1 MGIAW
6 FDGGSVAMDAVELRS
21 GGLPL
26 LAENDLWP
34 SCPRCDAPLLFRA
47 QIPLAMTSL
56 VGPLDERMMSLF
68 ECHAETEGAQ
78 CDGTLAL
85 LASGE
90 RAPRQPPT
98 PLAFDVL
105 LEDAG
110 PNAEQVA
117 ALVARLGGDEAAQ
130 QTLTPTP
137 TPTPTLTP
145 TPTPTPTP
153 TQTPTPTPQQMLARG
168 IPAAMAEQTMRI
180 LEESGARVVLRESP
194 PTTLAAMS
202 GAVLVPFDDG
212 VPGASRT
219 TLPPLAALNGSA
231 DGRRMRGFLGGS
243 TPGNREHSFACVCGK
258 PTRTVARLLGTPE
271 GELALAPSVAQLCL
285 SCGRGHYHRTGTR

>member
-6 FDGGSVAMDAVELRS
+6 FDGGSVPMEAVELRS

-26 LAENDLWP
+26 LAEHDLWP
-34 SCPRCDAPLLFRA
+34 TCPRCDAPLLFRA

-56 VGPLDERMMSLF
+56 VGPLDERTMSLF
-68 ECHAETEGAQ
+68 ECHAETEGAH

-98 PLAFDVL
+98 PVAFDVL

-117 ALVARLGGDEAAQ
+117 AVVARLGGDDFAQ
-130 QTLTPTP
+130 SRSGGDEDATR
-137 TPTPTLTP
+137 PTPTLAQQ
-145 TPTPTPTP
+145 
-153 TQTPTPTPQQMLARG
+153 QTLARG
-168 IPAAMAEQTMRI
+168 IPATMAEQTLRI

-194 PTTLAAMS
+194 PTTLAAMA

-219 TLPPLAALNGSA
+219 TLPPLAGLSA
-231 DGRRMRGFLGGS
+231 SANGRRMRGFLGGS
-243 TPGNREHSFACVCGK
+243 TPGNREHSVACVCGK

-285 SCGRGHYHRTGTR
+285 SCGRAHYHRTGTR

>member
-26 LAENDLWP
+26 LAENDVWP

-68 ECHAETEGAQ
+68 ECHAETEGTH

-85 LASGE
+85 LTSGE

-98 PLAFDVL
+98 PVAFDVL

-117 ALVARLGGDEAAQ
+117 AVVARLGGDEIAQPPLAPQ
-130 QTLTPTP
+130 QT
-137 TPTPTLTP
+137 
-145 TPTPTPTP
+145 
-153 TQTPTPTPQQMLARG
+153 LARG
-168 IPAAMAEQTMRI
+168 IPATMAEQTMRI

-194 PTTLAAMS
+194 PTTLAAMA

-212 VPGASRT
+212 LPGASRT
-219 TLPPLAALNGSA
+219 TLPPLAALSRSA
-231 DGRRMRGFLGGS
+231 EGRRMRGFLGGS

>member
-6 FDGGSVAMDAVELRS
+6 FDGGSVAMESVELRS

-26 LAENDLWP
+26 LAETDLWP
-34 SCPRCDAPLLFRA
+34 ACPRCDAPLLFRA

-56 VGPLDERMMSLF
+56 VGPLDERTMSLF
-68 ECHAETEGAQ
+68 ECHAETEGAH

-85 LASGE
+85 LASGD

-117 ALVARLGGDEAAQ
+117 AVVARLGGDDFAQLPLQQQQPLMKQ
-130 QTLTPTP
+130 QT
-137 TPTPTLTP
+137 
-145 TPTPTPTP
+145 
-153 TQTPTPTPQQMLARG
+153 LARG
-168 IPAAMAEQTMRI
+168 IPATMAEQTMRI

-212 VPGASRT
+212 VRGGSRT
-219 TLPPLAALNGSA
+219 TLPPLAALSHSA